1 MRVSFLFLL
10 LLAAV
15 TTYSQAD
22 YILYN
27 GKIFTSDKKR
37 LWAEALAI
45 KGERI
50 LAVGGNAEIL
60 KSKGSSTKLI
70 NLDKRLVVAGFNDA
84 HAHVGALYP
93 ARRFELSADPFAP
106 TPWQILRDSIVKI
119 VNQVPRG
126 TFIITTIDPALL
138 DDTTVRRKA
147 LDSIAPQNPV
157 MMSAW
162 TGHGKILNSA
172 ALKFFGFDM
181 QTEFLGGRLDKD
193 ADQQLTGLIEEYA
206 NFRVGAEFSRKMDS
220 STIIRNIK
228 GYYEQ
233 TAALGITTVQNMCTQ
248 HFAKQAVDLYTTH
261 VFPCRVRL
269 MAFPFTNN
277 TRLLL
282 DDWNGFFH
290 SLNKMNYVSGVK
302 LVLDGTPVERLA
314 CLRQPYSDKP
324 GAYGRLNFDAPTLR
338 HYMEFCLAHK
348 QQIIIHAVGDSTIT
362 TIIRTMQSLHPAA
375 FWKNKRVRIEHGELA
390 VVQTEDINILKQF
403 GIVIVQNPTHLGLPQ
418 IISKRFG
425 STRINYVQPLRSL
438 LDNNIPLAIDSDGPF
453 NPYVNIIHATIHANN
468 PKEAISREE
477 AVIAYTYGS
486 AYAEFKEDE
495 KGTLMK
501 GKLADLA
508 VLSQDIFNVSPDKL
522 PSTESVLTF
531 IGGKIVYSK
540 NVF

>member
-1 MRVSFLFLL
+1 
-10 LLAAV
+10 
-15 TTYSQAD
+15 
-22 YILYN
+22 
-27 GKIFTSDKKR
+27 
-37 LWAEALAI
+37 
-45 KGERI
+45 
-50 LAVGGNAEIL
+50 
-60 KSKGSSTKLI
+60 
-70 NLDKRLVVAGFNDA
+70 
-84 HAHVGALYP
+84 
-93 ARRFELSADPFAP
+93 
-106 TPWQILRDSIVKI
+106 
-119 VNQVPRG
+119 
-126 TFIITTIDPALL
+126 
-138 DDTTVRRKA
+138 
-147 LDSIAPQNPV
+147 
-157 MMSAW
+157 
-162 TGHGKILNSA
+162 
-172 ALKFFGFDM
+172 
-181 QTEFLGGRLDKD
+181 
-193 ADQQLTGLIEEYA
+193 
-206 NFRVGAEFSRKMDS
+206 
-220 STIIRNIK
+220 
-228 GYYEQ
+228 
-233 TAALGITTVQNMCTQ
+233 
-248 HFAKQAVDLYTTH
+248 
-261 VFPCRVRL
+261 
-269 MAFPFTNN
+269 
-277 TRLLL
+277 
-282 DDWNGFFH
+282 
-290 SLNKMNYVSGVK
+290 MNYVSGVK

-438 LDNNIPLAIDSDGPF
+438 LDNNIPLAIGIDGPF
-453 NPYVNIIHATIHANN
+453 NPYVNIMLATIHPDN